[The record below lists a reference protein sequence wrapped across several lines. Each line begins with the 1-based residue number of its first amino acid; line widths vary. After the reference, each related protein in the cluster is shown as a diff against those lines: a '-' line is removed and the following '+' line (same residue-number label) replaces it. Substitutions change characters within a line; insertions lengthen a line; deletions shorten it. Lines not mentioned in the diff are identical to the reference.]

1 LGLDSF
7 EWQRLAASV
16 DAIHHV
22 GASLNV
28 TVDYDTHSRTNV
40 HSLGWIVRLASE
52 HHLKPVYAISPMTV
66 CRRHLDGQL
75 TVFQEE
81 RGQDHARGLLTAYA
95 QSKWA
100 AEQVLLAAAA
110 RGLPVRIYRTS
121 HALPSARTS
130 VHKPNDTY
138 NTVLKVACR
147 VGVVPDWTDSRL
159 RGLPVDAL
167 CRLIV
172 EDALSP
178 EDYCGI
184 VHVENR
190 DPLNFKDLLTV
201 LLEGTQGA
209 AGEPPLVPH
218 DEWKALCV
226 QHLDGLSQREEA
238 LIKLLFGHRS
248 VGVSVDNIFSKHGFH
263 TRYLED
269 HGYAPRLAQLTPP
282 HYWRAVR
289 LNAGW

>member
-1 LGLDSF
+1 MDTF
-7 EWQRLAASV
+7 EWQQLASLV
-16 DAIHHV
+16 DAIHHF

-28 TVDYDTHSRTNV
+28 TADYDTHSRTNV

-52 HHLKPVYAISPMTV
+52 HHLKRVYAISPMTI

-81 RGQDHARGLLTAYA
+81 RGQDHPHGLLSAYA

-130 VHKPNDTY
+130 MHKPNDTY

-159 RGLPVDAL
+159 PGLPVDVL

-172 EDALSP
+172 ADALSP
-178 EDYCGI
+178 EDYYGI

-201 LLEGTQGA
+201 LLEGRHGA
-209 AGEPPLVPH
+209 AEAPQVSL
-218 DEWKALCV
+218 DEWKARCV
-226 QHLDGLSQREEA
+226 QHVDGLSQREEA
-238 LIKLLFGHRS
+238 LIKLLFSQRS
-248 VGVSVDNIFSKHGFH
+248 VGMAVDNIFSKHGFH
-263 TRYLED
+263 TRYLES
-269 HGYAPRLAQLTPP
+269 HGYAPKLAQLTPP
-282 HYWRAVR
+282 RYWRNVR